1 MNNRYPKLRARI
13 LRGDCLN
20 ICVDGSDP
28 SVTYNLRKKL
38 ERKLNCS
45 IFEFAVYKD
54 TKKIAKID
62 FVIRVFGSSSGRNGK
77 NSNEQTDEKL
87 VEFIEQ
93 NNILVL
99 KVYQGDTG
107 LQIMARIIEKLCAK
121 DEIGRIGI
129 DPGHAIGFYCTVG
142 GVELHSLVLYSLRD
156 IVRHVSNLVIL
167 FSEKKWHIHIGN
179 SGGFHAKV
187 IYNEIWKRFHNFCDV
202 HLVDEHSTSLLVK
215 KKEGHILAAK
225 KIAQEID
232 ERHLSVN
239 GVQQL
244 SPGHLTEASAFLRKR
259 GAELHKED
267 LEDIRRNRFNWI
279 LYF

>member
-1 MNNRYPKLRARI
+1 M

-28 SVTYNLRKKL
+28 SITYNLQKKL
-38 ERKLNCS
+38 QRKLNCR
-45 IFEFAVYKD
+45 IFGFTTDEN
-54 TKKIAKID
+54 TKKITNID
-62 FVIRVFGSSSGRNGK
+62 LVIRVFGLSSGRNGK
-77 NSNEQTDEKL
+77 NSNRQTNQELDKL
-87 VEFIEQ
+87 IEQ
-93 NNILVL
+93 DNLLVV
-99 KVYQGDTG
+99 KVYQRDTG
-107 LQIMARIIEKLCAK
+107 LLIVARIIEKLCAK
-121 DEIGRIGI
+121 EEIGRIGI
-129 DPGHAIGFYCTVG
+129 DPGHAIGFYSTVG

-179 SGGFHAKV
+179 GGGFHAKV

-239 GVQQL
+239 GVQEL
-244 SPGHLTEASAFLRKR
+244 SPGHLTEAFAFLRKR